1 MPSFVNPI
9 HTNANA
15 LNSGTKNEV
24 KDTKNAP
31 KSASKDFNKILNQKI
46 SKDKTAPKE
55 NPNAL
60 KATPKDAKEDA
71 KELEK
76 TPTPHHQHAQNLAKD
91 QQAPTLKDLLNHKKT
106 TASHEAQH
114 ETHEPT
120 LKDLLNHK
128 KTTASHEAQHETHE
142 MHETNPKTPNETLNK
157 NEKKPNGVASNAHQA
172 NLTNKNPL
180 TPTNHANNAIKNPT
194 APTHNAKEP
203 KTLKDIHA
211 LSQKHDLN
219 ASNIQVG
226 TPLEKKETPL
236 NASDQLALKT
246 TQTSINHTLAKN
258 DSKNTAN
265 LSSVLQSLEKKESH
279 NKERTTPPSNEK
291 KTPPLREAL
300 QMNAIKRDKTLSKK
314 KPEKTPTKTQTT
326 AATPENAPKIPLKT
340 PPLMPL
346 IGANPPNDN
355 APTPLEK
362 EEKAKEVSEN
372 KEKTKESNNSAQSA
386 QNAQASDKT
395 SENKSAAPKETI
407 KHFTQQL
414 KQEIQEY
421 KPPMSRI
428 SMDLFPKE
436 LGKVEV
442 TIQKVGKN
450 LKVSVISHNNSLQ
463 TFLDNQ
469 QDLKNSLNALGFEGV
484 DLSFSQDSSKEQPKE
499 PLREPFKEQ
508 ESTPLKENALKSYQE
523 NTDNEN
529 KETSMQITLYA

>member
-1 MPSFVNPI
+1 MPSPINPI
-9 HTNANA
+9 HTSTNANA
-15 LNSGTKNEV
+15 SINSGAKNE
-24 KDTKNAP
+24 DTKNAS
-31 KSASKDFNKILNQKI
+31 KSASKDFSKILNQKI
-46 SKDKTAPKE
+46 SKDKTASKE

-60 KATPKDAKEDA
+60 KATPKDSKKDA
-71 KELEK
+71 KALEK
-76 TPTPHHQHAQNLAKD
+76 TPTLPHQHAQNPAKD
-91 QQAPTLKDLLNHKKT
+91 QQAPTLKDLLNHQKT

-114 ETHEPT
+114 
-120 LKDLLNHK
+120 KN
-128 KTTASHEAQHETHE
+128 
-142 MHETNPKTPNETLNK
+142 HETNPKTPNETLNK
-157 NEKKPNGVASNAHQA
+157 NEKKPNGVTSNAHQTS
-172 NLTNKNPL
+172 LTHKNPL

-194 APTHNAKEP
+194 APTHNAKDP
-203 KTLKDIHA
+203 KTLKDIQT

-219 ASNIQVG
+219 ASNIQATT
-226 TPLEKKETPL
+226 TPENKTPL

-258 DSKNTAN
+258 DAKNTAN

-279 NKERTTPPSNEK
+279 NKEHTTPPNNEK

-300 QMNAIKRDKTLSKK
+300 PMNAIKRDKTLSKK
-314 KPEKTPTKTQTT
+314 KPEKTPTKAQTT
-326 AATPENAPKIPLKT
+326 APSIAPENAPKIPLKT

-355 APTPLEK
+355 APTLLEK
-362 EEKAKEVSEN
+362 EEKTKEASDN
-372 KEKTKESNNSAQSA
+372 KEKTKESTNSAQSA

-395 SENKSAAPKETI
+395 SENKSVTPKETI

-499 PLREPFKEQ
+499 PFKEPFKEQ
-508 ESTPLKENALKSYQE
+508 ELTPLKENALKSYQE

>member
-1 MPSFVNPI
+1 MPSPINPI

-15 LNSGTKNEV
+15 NTSALNSGAKNE
-24 KDTKNAP
+24 DTKNAP
-31 KSASKDFNKILNQKI
+31 KSASKDFSKILNQKI

-55 NPNAL
+55 NPSTL
-60 KATPKDAKEDA
+60 KATPKDA

-76 TPTPHHQHAQNLAKD
+76 TPTPHPQHAQNLAKD
-91 QQAPTLKDLLNHKKT
+91 QQTPTLKDLLNHKKT

-114 ETHEPT
+114 EI
-120 LKDLLNHK
+120 HK
-128 KTTASHEAQHETHE
+128 
-142 MHETNPKTPNETLNK
+142 MHETNPKTPNETLSK
-157 NEKKPNGVASNAHQA
+157 NEKKPNGIASNAHQE

-180 TPTNHANNAIKNPT
+180 TPTNHANNANKNPI
-194 APTHNAKEP
+194 APTHNTKEP
-203 KTLKDIHA
+203 KTLKDIQS

-219 ASNIQVG
+219 ASNIQATT
-226 TPLEKKETPL
+226 TPENKTPL

-246 TQTSINHTLAKN
+246 TQTPINHTLAKN
-258 DSKNTAN
+258 GTKNTAN

-279 NKERTTPPSNEK
+279 NKEHATPPSNEK

-300 QMNAIKRDKTLSKK
+300 PMNAIKRDKTLSKK
-314 KPEKTPTKTQTT
+314 KPEKTPIHAKTQTT
-326 AATPENAPKIPLKT
+326 VQAATPENAPKIPLKT

-362 EEKAKEVSEN
+362 EEKAKEASDN
-372 KEKTKESNNSAQSA
+372 KEKTKESTNSAQSA
-386 QNAQASDKT
+386 QNAQASDKA

-499 PLREPFKEQ
+499 SLREPFKEQ

>member
-1 MPSFVNPI
+1 MPSPVNPI

-15 LNSGTKNEV
+15 LNSGAKNEV
-24 KDTKNAP
+24 KDAKNAP
-31 KSASKDFNKILNQKI
+31 KSASKDFSKILNQKI

-55 NPNAL
+55 SPNPNAS
-60 KATPKDAKEDA
+60 KVTPKDAKEDA
-71 KELEK
+71 KVLEK
-76 TPTPHHQHAQNLAKD
+76 TPTPTHQHAQNPAKN
-91 QQAPTLKDLLNHKKT
+91 QQAPTLKDWLNHQKT
-106 TASHEAQH
+106 TASHAQH
-114 ETHEPT
+114 ETHE
-120 LKDLLNHK
+120 
-128 KTTASHEAQHETHE
+128 
-142 MHETNPKTPNETLNK
+142 HETNPKTPNETLNK
-157 NEKKPNGVASNAHQA
+157 NEKKPNEALSNAHQT
-172 NLTNKNPL
+172 NLASKNPI
-180 TPTNHANNAIKNPT
+180 TPNHANNAIKNPT
-194 APTHNAKEP
+194 TPTHNAKEP
-203 KTLKDIHA
+203 KTLKDIQT

-219 ASNIQVG
+219 ASNIQAAT
-226 TPLEKKETPL
+226 TPENKTPL

-246 TQTSINHTLAKN
+246 TQTPTNHTLAKN
-258 DSKNTAN
+258 DAKNTAN
-265 LSSVLQSLEKKESH
+265 LSSVLQSLEKKESQ
-279 NKERTTPPSNEK
+279 NKEHTTPQNNEK
-291 KTPPLREAL
+291 KTPPLKEAL

-326 AATPENAPKIPLKT
+326 APSAMPENAPKIPLKT

-355 APTPLEK
+355 IPTLLEK
-362 EEKAKEVSEN
+362 EETTKEASDN
-372 KEKTKESNNSAQSA
+372 KEKTKETNNSTQNA
-386 QNAQASDKT
+386 QNTQASDKT
-395 SENKSAAPKETI
+395 SENKSVTPKETI

-442 TIQKVGKN
+442 IIQKVGKN

-499 PLREPFKEQ
+499 PFKEPFKEQ
-508 ESTPLKENALKSYQE
+508 ELTPLKENALKSYQE

>member
-1 MPSFVNPI
+1 MPSPVNPI

-15 LNSGTKNEV
+15 LNSGAKNEV

-31 KSASKDFNKILNQKI
+31 KSASKDFSKILNQKI

-55 NPNAL
+55 DPNAS
-60 KATPKDAKEDA
+60 KVTPKDAKT
-71 KELEK
+71 LEK
-76 TPTPHHQHAQNLAKD
+76 TPTLPHQHAQNLAKD
-91 QQAPTLKDLLNHKKT
+91 QQAPTLKDWLNRPKT
-106 TASHEAQH
+106 HPTAPHETQH
-114 ETHEPT
+114 ETHEA
-120 LKDLLNHK
+120 N
-128 KTTASHEAQHETHE
+128 
-142 MHETNPKTPNETLNK
+142 ETNPKTPNETLNK
-157 NEKKPNGVASNAHQA
+157 NEKKPNEVTSNAHQT
-172 NLTNKNPL
+172 NLPNKNPL

-194 APTHNAKEP
+194 TPTHNAKDP
-203 KTLKDIHA
+203 KTLKDIQT

-219 ASNIQVG
+219 ASNIQAAT
-226 TPLEKKETPL
+226 TPENKTPL
-236 NASDQLALKT
+236 NASDHLALKT
-246 TQTSINHTLAKN
+246 TQTPTNHTLAKN
-258 DSKNTAN
+258 DAKNTAN

-279 NKERTTPPSNEK
+279 NKEHANPSHNEK
-291 KTPPLREAL
+291 KTPPLKEAL

-314 KPEKTPTKTQTT
+314 KSEKTPTKAQIT
-326 AATPENAPKIPLKT
+326 APSIAPENAPKIPLKT

-355 APTPLEK
+355 IPTPLEK
-362 EEKAKEVSEN
+362 EETTKEASDN
-372 KEKTKESNNSAQSA
+372 KEKTKESNNSAQNA

-395 SENKSAAPKETI
+395 SENKSIAPKETI

-442 TIQKVGKN
+442 IIQKVGKN

-499 PLREPFKEQ
+499 QLRELFKEQ
-508 ESTPLKENALKSYQE
+508 ESSPLKENALKSYQE
-523 NTDNEN
+523 NTDHEN
-529 KETSMQITLYA
+529 QETSMQITLYA

>member
-1 MPSFVNPI
+1 MPFPVNPI

-15 LNSGTKNEV
+15 LNGGAKNE
-24 KDTKNAP
+24 DTKNAP
-31 KSASKDFNKILNQKI
+31 KSASKDFSKILNQKI

-55 NPNAL
+55 SPNPNAS
-60 KATPKDAKEDA
+60 KVTPKDAKA
-71 KELEK
+71 LEK
-76 TPTPHHQHAQNLAKD
+76 TPTLPHQHAQNPAKN
-91 QQAPTLKDLLNHKKT
+91 QQAPTLKDWLNHKKT

-114 ETHEPT
+114 ETHE
-120 LKDLLNHK
+120 
-128 KTTASHEAQHETHE
+128 
-142 MHETNPKTPNETLNK
+142 HETNPKTPNKTLNK
-157 NEKKPNGVASNAHQA
+157 NEKKPNEALSNAHQT
-172 NLTNKNPL
+172 NLPNKNPI
-180 TPTNHANNAIKNPT
+180 TPTNRANNAIKNPT
-194 APTHNAKEP
+194 TPTYNAKES
-203 KTLKDIHA
+203 KTLKDIQT

-219 ASNIQVG
+219 ASNIQATT
-226 TPLEKKETPL
+226 TPENKTPL

-246 TQTSINHTLAKN
+246 TQTPTNHTLAKN
-258 DSKNTAN
+258 DAKNTAN
-265 LSSVLQSLEKKESH
+265 LSSVLQSLEKKESQ
-279 NKERTTPPSNEK
+279 NKEHANPQNNEK
-291 KTPPLREAL
+291 KTPPLKEAL
-300 QMNAIKRDKTLSKK
+300 QVNAIKRDKTLSKK
-314 KPEKTPTKTQTT
+314 KSEKTPTKAQTT
-326 AATPENAPKIPLKT
+326 APSIVPENAPKIPLKT

-346 IGANPPNDN
+346 IGANPPPNDN

-362 EEKAKEVSEN
+362 EETTKEASDN
-372 KEKTKESNNSAQSA
+372 KEKTKEASNSA
-386 QNAQASDKT
+386 QNAQNAQANDKT
-395 SENKSAAPKETI
+395 NENKSIAPKETI

-442 TIQKVGKN
+442 VIQKVGKN

-508 ESTPLKENALKSYQE
+508 ESSPLKENALKSYQE
-523 NTDNEN
+523 NTDNEH

>member
-1 MPSFVNPI
+1 MPSPVNPI
-9 HTNANA
+9 HTNASANANA
-15 LNSGTKNEV
+15 LNSGAKNEG
-24 KDTKNAP
+24 TKNAP
-31 KSASKDFNKILNQKI
+31 KSASKDFSKILNQKI
-46 SKDKTAPKE
+46 SKDKTASKE
-55 NPNAL
+55 SPNPNAL

-71 KELEK
+71 KTLK
-76 TPTPHHQHAQNLAKD
+76 TPTLPHQHAQNPAKD
-91 QQAPTLKDLLNHKKT
+91 QQAPTLKDWLNHKKT
-106 TASHEAQH
+106 TAPHEAQH
-114 ETHEPT
+114 ETHEA
-120 LKDLLNHK
+120 N
-128 KTTASHEAQHETHE
+128 
-142 MHETNPKTPNETLNK
+142 ETNPKTPNETLNK
-157 NEKKPNGVASNAHQA
+157 NEKKPNGVTSNAHQT
-172 NLTNKNPL
+172 NLPNKNPL
-180 TPTNHANNAIKNPT
+180 TPTNRTNNAIKNPT

-219 ASNIQVG
+219 ASNIQAT

-246 TQTSINHTLAKN
+246 TQAPINNTLAKN
-258 DSKNTAN
+258 DAKNTAN
-265 LSSVLQSLEKKESH
+265 LSSVLQSLEKKEPH
-279 NKERTTPPSNEK
+279 NKEHANPQNNEK
-291 KTPPLREAL
+291 KTPPLKEAL

-314 KPEKTPTKTQTT
+314 KSEKTQTKAQTT
-326 AATPENAPKIPLKT
+326 APSITPENAPKIPLKT

-355 APTPLEK
+355 IPTPLEK
-362 EEKAKEVSEN
+362 EEKTQEISEN
-372 KEKTKESNNSAQSA
+372 KEKTKESSNSAQNA

-407 KHFTQQL
+407 RHFTQQL

-442 TIQKVGKN
+442 IIQKVGKN

-499 PLREPFKEQ
+499 QLRELFKEQ

-523 NTDNEN
+523 NTDHEN

>member
-1 MPSFVNPI
+1 MPSPVNPI

-15 LNSGTKNEV
+15 NASTLINSGAKNE
-24 KDTKNAP
+24 DTKNAP
-31 KSASKDFNKILNQKI
+31 KSASKDFSKILNQKI

-55 NPNAL
+55 SHNAL
-60 KATPKDAKEDA
+60 KAAPKDAKKDA
-71 KELEK
+71 KALEK
-76 TPTPHHQHAQNLAKD
+76 TPTLPHQHAQNPAKD
-91 QQAPTLKDLLNHKKT
+91 QQAPTLKDLLNHQKT

-114 ETHEPT
+114 
-120 LKDLLNHK
+120 KN
-128 KTTASHEAQHETHE
+128 
-142 MHETNPKTPNETLNK
+142 HETNPKTPNETLNK
-157 NEKKPNGVASNAHQA
+157 NEKKPDGVTSNAHQE
-172 NLTNKNPL
+172 NSTHKNPL
-180 TPTNHANNAIKNPT
+180 TPTNNANNAIKNPT
-194 APTHNAKEP
+194 TPTHNAKEP
-203 KTLKDIHA
+203 KTLKDIQT

-219 ASNIQVG
+219 ASNIQAT

-236 NASDQLALKT
+236 NAGDQLALKT
-246 TQTSINHTLAKN
+246 AQTSINHTLAKN
-258 DSKNTAN
+258 DAKNTAN

-279 NKERTTPPSNEK
+279 NKERATPPSNEK
-291 KTPPLREAL
+291 KTPPLKEAL
-300 QMNAIKRDKTLSKK
+300 PMNAIKRDKTLSKK

-326 AATPENAPKIPLKT
+326 AQATTPENAPKIPLKT

-355 APTPLEK
+355 ALTPLEK
-362 EEKAKEVSEN
+362 EETTKEISDN
-372 KEKTKESNNSAQSA
+372 KEKTKESSNSAQSA
-386 QNAQASDKT
+386 QNAQANDKT

-407 KHFTQQL
+407 RHFTQQL

-499 PLREPFKEQ
+499 PFREPFKEQ
-508 ESTPLKENALKSYQE
+508 ELTPLKENALKSYQE
-523 NTDNEN
+523 NTDNES

>member
-1 MPSFVNPI
+1 MPSPINPI
-9 HTNANA
+9 HTNASANANA
-15 LNSGTKNEV
+15 LNSGAKNE
-24 KDTKNAP
+24 DTKNAP
-31 KSASKDFNKILNQKI
+31 KSASKDFSKILNQKI

-71 KELEK
+71 KALEK
-76 TPTPHHQHAQNLAKD
+76 TPTLQPPHAKDFAKD
-91 QQAPTLKDLLNHKKT
+91 QQAPTLKDLLNHQKT

-114 ETHEPT
+114 ETHE
-120 LKDLLNHK
+120 
-128 KTTASHEAQHETHE
+128 
-142 MHETNPKTPNETLNK
+142 HETNPKTPNETLNK
-157 NEKKPNGVASNAHQA
+157 NEKKPNEVTSNAHQT
-172 NLTNKNPL
+172 NLLSKNPI
-180 TPTNHANNAIKNPT
+180 TPNHANNAIKNPT
-194 APTHNAKEP
+194 APTDTKKEP
-203 KTLKDIHA
+203 KTLKDIQT

-219 ASNIQVG
+219 ASNIQAAT
-226 TPLEKKETPL
+226 TPENKTPL
-236 NASDQLALKT
+236 NASDHLALKT
-246 TQTSINHTLAKN
+246 TQTPTNHTLAKN
-258 DSKNTAN
+258 DAKNTAN
-265 LSSVLQSLEKKESH
+265 LSSVLQSLEKKEAQ
-279 NKERTTPPSNEK
+279 NKEHTNPQNNEK
-291 KTPPLREAL
+291 KTPPLKEAL
-300 QMNAIKRDKTLSKK
+300 EMNAIKRDKTLSKK
-314 KPEKTPTKTQTT
+314 KPEKTPTKAQTT
-326 AATPENAPKIPLKT
+326 TPSIAPENAPKIPLKT

-355 APTPLEK
+355 PPTPLEK
-362 EEKAKEVSEN
+362 EETTKEASDN
-372 KEKTKESNNSAQSA
+372 KEKTKETNNSAQNA

-395 SENKSAAPKETI
+395 SENKIVTPKETI

-442 TIQKVGKN
+442 VIQKVGKN
-450 LKVSVISHNNSLQ
+450 LKVSVISHHNSLQ

-499 PLREPFKEQ
+499 PFKEPFKEQ
-508 ESTPLKENALKSYQE
+508 ESSPLKENALKSYQE
-523 NTDNEN
+523 NTDHEN

>member
-1 MPSFVNPI
+1 MPSPINPI
-9 HTNANA
+9 HTNASANA
-15 LNSGTKNEV
+15 NTLNSGAKNE
-24 KDTKNAP
+24 DTKNAP
-31 KSASKDFNKILNQKI
+31 KSASKDFSKILNQKI

-60 KATPKDAKEDA
+60 KATQKDAKEDA

-76 TPTPHHQHAQNLAKD
+76 TPTLPHQHAQNPAKD
-91 QQAPTLKDLLNHKKT
+91 QQAPTLKDWLNHKKT
-106 TASHEAQH
+106 TAPHETQH
-114 ETHEPT
+114 ETHEI
-120 LKDLLNHK
+120 
-128 KTTASHEAQHETHE
+128 
-142 MHETNPKTPNETLNK
+142 HETNPKTPNETLNK
-157 NEKKPNGVASNAHQA
+157 NEKKPNGVTSNAHQE
-172 NLTNKNPL
+172 NSTHKNPL

-194 APTHNAKEP
+194 APTHNAKDP
-203 KTLKDIHA
+203 KTLKDIQT

-219 ASNIQVG
+219 ASNIQVIA
-226 TPLEKKETPL
+226 PLEKKETPL

-258 DSKNTAN
+258 DAKNTAN
-265 LSSVLQSLEKKESH
+265 LSSVLQSLEKKDPHNH
-279 NKERTTPPSNEK
+279 NKEHANPPHNEK

-300 QMNAIKRDKTLSKK
+300 PMNAIKRDKTLSKK

-326 AATPENAPKIPLKT
+326 AQAVTPENAPKIPLKT

-362 EEKAKEVSEN
+362 EETTKEISDN
-372 KEKTKESNNSAQSA
+372 KEKTKESSNSAQSA

-395 SENKSAAPKETI
+395 SENKSVTPKETI

-421 KPPMSRI
+421 KPPMSKI

-442 TIQKVGKN
+442 IIQKVGKN

-499 PLREPFKEQ
+499 PFKEPFKEQ
-508 ESTPLKENALKSYQE
+508 ELTPLKENALKSYQE
-523 NTDNEN
+523 NTDNES

>member
-1 MPSFVNPI
+1 MPSPINPI

-15 LNSGTKNEV
+15 LNSGAKNEV

-31 KSASKDFNKILNQKI
+31 KNASKDFSKILNQKI

-60 KATPKDAKEDA
+60 KATPKNSKEGAKENA

-114 ETHEPT
+114 EI
-120 LKDLLNHK
+120 HK
-128 KTTASHEAQHETHE
+128 N
-142 MHETNPKTPNETLNK
+142 HETNPKTPNETLNK
-157 NEKKPNGVASNAHQA
+157 NEKKPNGVASSAHQA

-180 TPTNHANNAIKNPT
+180 TSTNHANNAIKNPA
-194 APTHNAKEP
+194 APTDTKKEP
-203 KTLKDIHA
+203 KTLKDIQT

-258 DSKNTAN
+258 DTKNTAN
-265 LSSVLQSLEKKESH
+265 LSSVLQSLEKKESQ
-279 NKERTTPPSNEK
+279 NKEHATPPSNEK

-326 AATPENAPKIPLKT
+326 AQVATPENAPKIPLKT

-362 EEKAKEVSEN
+362 EEKTKEASDN
-372 KEKTKESNNSAQSA
+372 KEKTKESTNSAQSA

-395 SENKSAAPKETI
+395 SENKNAAPKETI

-499 PLREPFKEQ
+499 QLRESFKEQ

>member
-1 MPSFVNPI
+1 MPSPINPI

-15 LNSGTKNEV
+15 SALNSGAKNEV

-31 KSASKDFNKILNQKI
+31 KSASKDFSKILNQKI
-46 SKDKTAPKE
+46 SKNKTAPKE
-55 NPNAL
+55 NPSAL
-60 KATPKDAKEDA
+60 KATPKDAKENA

-106 TASHEAQH
+106 TVSHEAQ
-114 ETHEPT
+114 
-120 LKDLLNHK
+120 N
-128 KTTASHEAQHETHE
+128 ETHE

-157 NEKKPNGVASNAHQA
+157 NEKKPNGVISSAHQSS
-172 NLTNKNPL
+172 LTNKNPL
-180 TPTNHANNAIKNPT
+180 TPTNNANKNPT
-194 APTHNAKEP
+194 APTHNAKES
-203 KTLKDIHA
+203 KTLKDIQT

-246 TQTSINHTLAKN
+246 TQTSINHTLTKN
-258 DSKNTAN
+258 DAKNTAN
-265 LSSVLQSLEKKESH
+265 LSSVLQSLEKKESQD
-279 NKERTTPPSNEK
+279 KERTTPLSNEK

-326 AATPENAPKIPLKT
+326 ALSTTPENAPKIPLKT

-372 KEKTKESNNSAQSA
+372 KEKTKESTNSAQSA
-386 QNAQASDKT
+386 QNAQTSDKA
-395 SENKSAAPKETI
+395 SENKSTAPKETI

-499 PLREPFKEQ
+499 PLREPFKDQ

>member
-1 MPSFVNPI
+1 MPSPVNPI
-9 HTNANA
+9 HTNASANA
-15 LNSGTKNEV
+15 STLINSGAKNE
-24 KDTKNAP
+24 DTKNAP
-31 KSASKDFNKILNQKI
+31 KSASKDFSKILNQKI

-60 KATPKDAKEDA
+60 KATPKNSKEGNKEDA
-71 KELEK
+71 KEFEK

-91 QQAPTLKDLLNHKKT
+91 QQAPTLKDLLNHQKT

-114 ETHEPT
+114 ENHE
-120 LKDLLNHK
+120 
-128 KTTASHEAQHETHE
+128 S
-142 MHETNPKTPNETLNK
+142 NPKTPNETLNK
-157 NEKKPNGVASNAHQA
+157 NEKKPNGVTSNAHQE

-203 KTLKDIHA
+203 KTLKDIQT

-219 ASNIQVG
+219 ASNIQVVA
-226 TPLEKKETPL
+226 PLEKKETPL

-246 TQTSINHTLAKN
+246 TQAPINHTLAKN
-258 DSKNTAN
+258 GTKNTAN
-265 LSSVLQSLEKKESH
+265 LSSVLQSLEKKESQ
-279 NKERTTPPSNEK
+279 NKERTTPPNNEK

-326 AATPENAPKIPLKT
+326 AQATTPENAPKISLKT

-346 IGANPPNDN
+346 IGANPPNNN

-362 EEKAKEVSEN
+362 EEKTKEVSDN
-372 KEKTKESNNSAQSA
+372 KEKTKESTNSTQNT

-395 SENKSAAPKETI
+395 SENKSVTPKETI

-484 DLSFSQDSSKEQPKE
+484 DLSFSQDSSKEQEK
-499 PLREPFKEQ
+499 EPFKEQ
-508 ESTPLKENALKSYQE
+508 ELTPLKENALKSYQE

>member
-1 MPSFVNPI
+1 MPSPVNPL

-15 LNSGTKNEV
+15 LNSGAKNEV
-24 KDTKNAP
+24 KDAKNAP
-31 KSASKDFNKILNQKI
+31 KSASKDFSKILNQKI

-71 KELEK
+71 KTLEK
-76 TPTPHHQHAQNLAKD
+76 TLPHQHSQNLAKD
-91 QQAPTLKDLLNHKKT
+91 QQAPTLKDWLNHKKT
-106 TASHEAQH
+106 TAPHEAQH
-114 ETHEPT
+114 E
-120 LKDLLNHK
+120 N
-128 KTTASHEAQHETHE
+128 
-142 MHETNPKTPNETLNK
+142 HETNPKTPNETLNK

-180 TPTNHANNAIKNPT
+180 TPTNHANNAIKTPT
-194 APTHNAKEP
+194 TPTHNAKES
-203 KTLKDIHA
+203 KTLKDIQV

-219 ASNIQVG
+219 ASNIQAAT
-226 TPLEKKETPL
+226 TPENKTPL

-246 TQTSINHTLAKN
+246 TPKNPTTNPTTIKN
-258 DSKNTAN
+258 DAKNTAN
-265 LSSVLQSLEKKESH
+265 LSSVLQSLEKKDPH
-279 NKERTTPPSNEK
+279 NKEHATPPNNEK
-291 KTPPLREAL
+291 KTPPLKEAL

-326 AATPENAPKIPLKT
+326 APTPENAPKIPLKT

-346 IGANPPNDN
+346 IGANPPPNDN
-355 APTPLEK
+355 IPTPLEK
-362 EEKAKEVSEN
+362 EEKTQEISEN
-372 KEKTKESNNSAQSA
+372 KEKTKETSNSAQSA

-395 SENKSAAPKETI
+395 SENKSITPKETI

-421 KPPMSRI
+421 KPPMSKI

-442 TIQKVGKN
+442 IIQKVGKN

-499 PLREPFKEQ
+499 QLRELFKEQ
-508 ESTPLKENALKSYQE
+508 ELTPLKENALKSYQE
-523 NTDNEN
+523 NTDHEN

>member
-1 MPSFVNPI
+1 MPSPINPI
-9 HTNANA
+9 HTNASANANA
-15 LNSGTKNEV
+15 LNSGAKN

-31 KSASKDFNKILNQKI
+31 KSTSKDFSKILNQKI
-46 SKDKTAPKE
+46 SKDKTAPKNS
-55 NPNAL
+55 NPSALKDTPQNAL
-60 KATPKDAKEDA
+60 KDK
-71 KELEK
+71 LEK
-76 TPTPHHQHAQNLAKD
+76 TPTPQPQHAQNLAKD
-91 QQAPTLKDLLNHKKT
+91 QQAPTLKDLLNHPKT

-114 ETHEPT
+114 E
-120 LKDLLNHK
+120 N
-128 KTTASHEAQHETHE
+128 
-142 MHETNPKTPNETLNK
+142 HETNPKTPNEINK
-157 NEKKPNGVASNAHQA
+157 NEKKPNGVTSNTHQA
-172 NLTNKNPL
+172 NLTHKNPL
-180 TPTNHANNAIKNPT
+180 TPTNHANHANKNPT

-203 KTLKDIHA
+203 KTLKDIQT

-219 ASNIQVG
+219 ANNIQA
-226 TPLEKKETPL
+226 TAPLEKKETPL
-236 NASDQLALKT
+236 NASDHLALKT
-246 TQTSINHTLAKN
+246 TQAPINNTLAKN
-258 DSKNTAN
+258 DAKNTAN

-279 NKERTTPPSNEK
+279 NKEHANPLNNEK
-291 KTPPLREAL
+291 KTPPLKEAL

-314 KPEKTPTKTQTT
+314 KSEKTPTKAQTT
-326 AATPENAPKIPLKT
+326 APSIVPENAPKIPLKT

-346 IGANPPNDN
+346 IGANPHNND

-362 EEKAKEVSEN
+362 EETTKEISDN
-372 KEKTKESNNSAQSA
+372 KEKTKETNNSAQST

-395 SENKSAAPKETI
+395 SENKSTAPKETI

-442 TIQKVGKN
+442 IIQKVGKN

-484 DLSFSQDSSKEQPKE
+484 DLSFSQDSSKEQEK
-499 PLREPFKEQ
+499 EPFKESFKEQ
-508 ESTPLKENALKSYQE
+508 ELTPLKENALKSYQE
-523 NTDNEN
+523 NTDHEN
-529 KETSMQITLYA
+529 QETSMQITLYA

>member
-1 MPSFVNPI
+1 MPSPVNPI
-9 HTNANA
+9 HTNASA
-15 LNSGTKNEV
+15 LNGGAKNEV

-31 KSASKDFNKILNQKI
+31 KSASKDFSKILNQKI

-55 NPNAL
+55 SPNPNAL
-60 KATPKDAKEDA
+60 KATPQNALKDK
-71 KELEK
+71 LEK
-76 TPTPHHQHAQNLAKD
+76 TPTLPYQHAQNSAKN
-91 QQAPTLKDLLNHKKT
+91 QQAPTLKDWLNHKKT

-114 ETHEPT
+114 ETHEVF
-120 LKDLLNHK
+120 
-128 KTTASHEAQHETHE
+128 
-142 MHETNPKTPNETLNK
+142 ETNPKTPNETLNK
-157 NEKKPNGVASNAHQA
+157 NEKKPNEVTSNAHQT
-172 NLTNKNPL
+172 NLPNKNPI

-194 APTHNAKEP
+194 TPTHNAKDP
-203 KTLKDIHA
+203 KTLKDIQT

-219 ASNIQVG
+219 ASNIQAAM
-226 TPLEKKETPL
+226 TPENKTPL
-236 NASDQLALKT
+236 NASDHLALKT
-246 TQTSINHTLAKN
+246 TQTPTNHTLAKN
-258 DSKNTAN
+258 DAKNTAN
-265 LSSVLQSLEKKESH
+265 LSSVLQSLEKKEPH
-279 NKERTTPPSNEK
+279 NKEHANPPNNEK
-291 KTPPLREAL
+291 KTPPLKEAL

-314 KPEKTPTKTQTT
+314 KSEKTPIHAKTQTT
-326 AATPENAPKIPLKT
+326 APSATPENALKIPLKT

-355 APTPLEK
+355 IPTPPEK
-362 EEKAKEVSEN
+362 EETTKEASDN
-372 KEKTKESNNSAQSA
+372 KEKTKESSNSA
-386 QNAQASDKT
+386 QNAQNTQASDKT
-395 SENKSAAPKETI
+395 SENKSVTHKETI

-442 TIQKVGKN
+442 TIQKMGKN

-499 PLREPFKEQ
+499 QLRELFKEQ
-508 ESTPLKENALKSYQE
+508 ESSPLKENALKSYQE
-523 NTDNEN
+523 NTDHEN
-529 KETSMQITLYA
+529 QETSMQITLYA

>member
-1 MPSFVNPI
+1 MPSPVNPI

-15 LNSGTKNEV
+15 LNSGAKNEV

-31 KSASKDFNKILNQKI
+31 KSTSKDFSKILNQKI
-46 SKDKTAPKE
+46 SKDKTTPKE
-55 NPNAL
+55 SPNPNAL

-71 KELEK
+71 KALEK
-76 TPTPHHQHAQNLAKD
+76 TPTLPHQHAQNPAKD
-91 QQAPTLKDLLNHKKT
+91 QQAPTLKDWLNHKKT

-114 ETHEPT
+114 ETHE
-120 LKDLLNHK
+120 
-128 KTTASHEAQHETHE
+128 
-142 MHETNPKTPNETLNK
+142 HETNPKTPNETLNK
-157 NEKKPNGVASNAHQA
+157 NEKKPNEVTSNAHQT
-172 NLTNKNPL
+172 NLPNKNPII
-180 TPTNHANNAIKNPT
+180 PTNRANNAIKNPT
-194 APTHNAKEP
+194 ASTDTKKEP
-203 KTLKDIHA
+203 KTLKDIQT

-219 ASNIQVG
+219 ASNIQAAT
-226 TPLEKKETPL
+226 TPENKTPL
-236 NASDQLALKT
+236 NASDHLALKT
-246 TQTSINHTLAKN
+246 TQTPTNHTLAKN
-258 DSKNTAN
+258 DAKNTAN

-279 NKERTTPPSNEK
+279 NKEHANPQNNEK
-291 KTPPLREAL
+291 KTPPLKEAL

-314 KPEKTPTKTQTT
+314 KSEKTPTKAQTT
-326 AATPENAPKIPLKT
+326 APSIAPENAPKIPLKT

-346 IGANPPNDN
+346 IGANSPPNNN

-362 EEKAKEVSEN
+362 EETTKEASDN
-372 KEKTKESNNSAQSA
+372 KEKTKETNNSAQSV

-395 SENKSAAPKETI
+395 SENKSVTPKETI

-421 KPPMSRI
+421 KPPMSKI

-442 TIQKVGKN
+442 IIQKVGKN

-499 PLREPFKEQ
+499 QLRELFKEQ
-508 ESTPLKENALKSYQE
+508 ESSPLKENALKSYQE
-523 NTDNEN
+523 NTDHEN
-529 KETSMQITLYA
+529 QETSMQITLYA

>member
-1 MPSFVNPI
+1 MPSPINPI
-9 HTNANA
+9 HTNASANANA
-15 LNSGTKNEV
+15 LNSGAKNE
-24 KDTKNAP
+24 DTKNAP
-31 KSASKDFNKILNQKI
+31 KSASKDFSKILNQKI

-55 NPNAL
+55 NPSAL
-60 KATPKDAKEDA
+60 KATPKNAKEDA

-106 TASHEAQH
+106 AVSHEAQH
-114 ETHEPT
+114 ETH
-120 LKDLLNHK
+120 K
-128 KTTASHEAQHETHE
+128 
-142 MHETNPKTPNETLNK
+142 MHETNPKTPNETSNK
-157 NEKKPNGVASNAHQA
+157 NEKKPNGVASSAHQA

-180 TPTNHANNAIKNPT
+180 TPTNHANKNPI

-203 KTLKDIHA
+203 KTLKDIQT

-226 TPLEKKETPL
+226 TPLEKKETSL

-258 DSKNTAN
+258 DAKNTAN

-279 NKERTTPPSNEK
+279 NKEHATPPSNEK

-300 QMNAIKRDKTLSKK
+300 PMNAIKRDKTLSKK

-326 AATPENAPKIPLKT
+326 AQAVTPENAPKIPLKT

-372 KEKTKESNNSAQSA
+372 KEKTKESTNSTQNA
-386 QNAQASDKT
+386 QNTQASDKA

-499 PLREPFKEQ
+499 SLREPFKEQ

>member
-1 MPSFVNPI
+1 MPSPVNPI

-15 LNSGTKNEV
+15 LNSGAKNEV
-24 KDTKNAP
+24 KDAKNAP
-31 KSASKDFNKILNQKI
+31 KSASKDFSKILNQKI
-46 SKDKTAPKE
+46 SKDKTASKE

-71 KELEK
+71 KTLK
-76 TPTPHHQHAQNLAKD
+76 TPTPHHQHAQNPAKD
-91 QQAPTLKDLLNHKKT
+91 QQAPTLKDWLNHQKT
-106 TASHEAQH
+106 TAPHEAQH
-114 ETHEPT
+114 E
-120 LKDLLNHK
+120 N
-128 KTTASHEAQHETHE
+128 
-142 MHETNPKTPNETLNK
+142 HETNPKTPNEINK
-157 NEKKPNGVASNAHQA
+157 NEKKPNEVTSNAHQI
-172 NLTNKNPL
+172 NLPSKNPI
-180 TPTNHANNAIKNPT
+180 TPTNRANNAIKNPT
-194 APTHNAKEP
+194 TPTHNAKES
-203 KTLKDIHA
+203 KTLKDIQT

-219 ASNIQVG
+219 ASNIQAAM
-226 TPLEKKETPL
+226 TPENKTPL

-246 TQTSINHTLAKN
+246 TQTPTNHTLAKN
-258 DSKNTAN
+258 DAKNTAN

-279 NKERTTPPSNEK
+279 NKEHANLQNNEK
-291 KTPPLREAL
+291 KTPPLKEAL
-300 QMNAIKRDKTLSKK
+300 EMNAIKRDKTLSKK
-314 KPEKTPTKTQTT
+314 KSEKTQTKTQTT
-326 AATPENAPKIPLKT
+326 APSIAPENAPKIPLKT

-355 APTPLEK
+355 IPTPLEK
-362 EEKAKEVSEN
+362 EETTKEASDN
-372 KEKTKESNNSAQSA
+372 KEKTKESNNSTQSA

-395 SENKSAAPKETI
+395 NENKSIAPKETI

-442 TIQKVGKN
+442 IIQKVGKN

-499 PLREPFKEQ
+499 QLRELFKEQ

-523 NTDNEN
+523 NTDHEN
-529 KETSMQITLYA
+529 QETSMQITLYA

>member
-1 MPSFVNPI
+1 MPSPINPI
-9 HTNANA
+9 HTSASANANA
-15 LNSGTKNEV
+15 LNSGAKNEV
-24 KDTKNAP
+24 KDTKNTP
-31 KSASKDFNKILNQKI
+31 KSASKDFSKILNQKI

-55 NPNAL
+55 NPSAL
-60 KATPKDAKEDA
+60 KATPKDA

-76 TPTPHHQHAQNLAKD
+76 TPTPHHQHAQDLTKD

-114 ETHEPT
+114 EI
-120 LKDLLNHK
+120 HK
-128 KTTASHEAQHETHE
+128 N
-142 MHETNPKTPNETLNK
+142 HETNPKTPNETLNK
-157 NEKKPNGVASNAHQA
+157 NEKKPNGVISNAHQA

-203 KTLKDIHA
+203 KTLKDIQT

-258 DSKNTAN
+258 GAKNAAN

-300 QMNAIKRDKTLSKK
+300 PMNAIKRDKTLSKK
-314 KPEKTPTKTQTT
+314 KPENTPTKTQTT
-326 AATPENAPKIPLKT
+326 APSIAPENPPKIPLKT

-346 IGANPPNDN
+346 IGANPPPNDN
-355 APTPLEK
+355 APTLLEK
-362 EEKAKEVSEN
+362 EEKTKEVSDN
-372 KEKTKESNNSAQSA
+372 KEKTKETSNSA
-386 QNAQASDKT
+386 QNAQSTQSSDKT
-395 SENKSAAPKETI
+395 SENKSTAPKETI

-499 PLREPFKEQ
+499 QLREQ
-508 ESTPLKENALKSYQE
+508 ELTPLKENALKSYQE
-523 NTDNEN
+523 NTDHEN

>member
-1 MPSFVNPI
+1 MPSPVNPI

-15 LNSGTKNEV
+15 NASASIKNSGAKNE
-24 KDTKNAP
+24 DAKNAP
-31 KSASKDFNKILNQKI
+31 KSASKDFSKILNQKI

-60 KATPKDAKEDA
+60 KATPQDAKEDA
-71 KELEK
+71 KTLEK
-76 TPTPHHQHAQNLAKD
+76 TPTLPHQHAQNPAKD
-91 QQAPTLKDLLNHKKT
+91 QQAPTLKDWLNHKKT
-106 TASHEAQH
+106 TAPHEAQH
-114 ETHEPT
+114 E
-120 LKDLLNHK
+120 N
-128 KTTASHEAQHETHE
+128 
-142 MHETNPKTPNETLNK
+142 HETNPKTPNETLNK
-157 NEKKPNGVASNAHQA
+157 NEKKPNEALSNAHQT
-172 NLTNKNPL
+172 NLPNKNPI

-194 APTHNAKEP
+194 TPTHNAKEP
-203 KTLKDIHA
+203 KTLKDIQT

-219 ASNIQVG
+219 ASNIQAAT
-226 TPLEKKETPL
+226 TPENKTPL
-236 NASDQLALKT
+236 NASDHLALKT
-246 TQTSINHTLAKN
+246 TPKNPTTNPTTIKN
-258 DSKNTAN
+258 DAKNTAN
-265 LSSVLQSLEKKESH
+265 LSSVLQSLEKKDPH
-279 NKERTTPPSNEK
+279 NKEHATPPNNEK
-291 KTPPLREAL
+291 KTPPLKEAL

-314 KPEKTPTKTQTT
+314 KPEKTQTKAQTT
-326 AATPENAPKIPLKT
+326 APSIAPENAPKIPLKT

-346 IGANPPNDN
+346 TGANPPNDN
-355 APTPLEK
+355 IPTPLEK
-362 EEKAKEVSEN
+362 EEKTQEISDN
-372 KEKTKESNNSAQSA
+372 KEKTKESSNSAQNA

-395 SENKSAAPKETI
+395 NDNKSIAPKETI

-442 TIQKVGKN
+442 IIQKVGKN

-499 PLREPFKEQ
+499 QLRELFKEQ
-508 ESTPLKENALKSYQE
+508 ELTSLKENALKSYQE
-523 NTDNEN
+523 NTDHEN
-529 KETSMQITLYA
+529 QETSMQITLYA

>member
-1 MPSFVNPI
+1 MPSPINPI
-9 HTNANA
+9 HTNASANA
-15 LNSGTKNEV
+15 NANASTLINSGAKNEV
-24 KDTKNAP
+24 KDAKNAP
-31 KSASKDFNKILNQKI
+31 KSASKDFSKILNQKI
-46 SKDKTAPKE
+46 SKDKTALKE

-71 KELEK
+71 KAFEK
-76 TPTPHHQHAQNLAKD
+76 TPAPHHQHAQNLAKD

-106 TASHEAQH
+106 TASHETQH
-114 ETHEPT
+114 EI
-120 LKDLLNHK
+120 HK
-128 KTTASHEAQHETHE
+128 N
-142 MHETNPKTPNETLNK
+142 HETNPKTPNETLNK
-157 NEKKPNGVASNAHQA
+157 NEKKPNGVASNTHQT

-180 TPTNHANNAIKNPT
+180 TPTNHAIKNPT

-203 KTLKDIHA
+203 KTLKDIQT

-246 TQTSINHTLAKN
+246 TQTPINHTLAKN
-258 DSKNTAN
+258 DAKNTAN

-279 NKERTTPPSNEK
+279 NKERATPPSNEK

-300 QMNAIKRDKTLSKK
+300 QMNAIKRDKTLPKK

-326 AATPENAPKIPLKT
+326 AQAATPENAPKISLKT
-340 PPLMPL
+340 PSLMPL

-362 EEKAKEVSEN
+362 EEKTKEISEN
-372 KEKTKESNNSAQSA
+372 KEKTKESTNSAQSA
-386 QNAQASDKT
+386 QNAQASDKA
-395 SENKSAAPKETI
+395 SENKSTTPKETI

-499 PLREPFKEQ
+499 QLREPFKEQ

>member
-1 MPSFVNPI
+1 MPSPINPI

-15 LNSGTKNEV
+15 NALNSGAKNE
-24 KDTKNAP
+24 DTKNAP
-31 KSASKDFNKILNQKI
+31 KSASKDFSKILNQKI

-55 NPNAL
+55 NPSAL
-60 KATPKDAKEDA
+60 KATPKDAKEDS
-71 KELEK
+71 KEDSKALEK
-76 TPTPHHQHAQNLAKD
+76 TPTLQPQHAQNFAKD
-91 QQAPTLKDLLNHKKT
+91 QQAPTLKDLLNHQKT

-114 ETHEPT
+114 ETHE
-120 LKDLLNHK
+120 N
-128 KTTASHEAQHETHE
+128 
-142 MHETNPKTPNETLNK
+142 HETNPKTPNETLNK
-157 NEKKPNGVASNAHQA
+157 NEKKPNGVTSNAHQTS
-172 NLTNKNPL
+172 LTHKNPL

-194 APTHNAKEP
+194 APTHNAKDP
-203 KTLKDIHA
+203 KTLKDIQT

-219 ASNIQVG
+219 ANNIQAAT
-226 TPLEKKETPL
+226 TPENKNPL
-236 NASDQLALKT
+236 NASDHLALKT

-258 DSKNTAN
+258 GAKNTAN

-326 AATPENAPKIPLKT
+326 AQAATLENAPKIPLKT

-362 EEKAKEVSEN
+362 EEKAKEISEN
-372 KEKTKESNNSAQSA
+372 KEKTKESTNSAQNT
-386 QNAQASDKT
+386 QNTQASDKT

-499 PLREPFKEQ
+499 SLREPFKEQ

>member
-15 LNSGTKNEV
+15 NASTLINSGAKNEV

-31 KSASKDFNKILNQKI
+31 KNASKDFSKILNQKI
-46 SKDKTAPKE
+46 SKDKNAPKE
-55 NPNAL
+55 NPAL
-60 KATPKDAKEDA
+60 KATPKDAKA
-71 KELEK
+71 FEK
-76 TPTPHHQHAQNLAKD
+76 TPTPHHQHAQNPAKD

-114 ETHEPT
+114 E
-120 LKDLLNHK
+120 KN
-128 KTTASHEAQHETHE
+128 
-142 MHETNPKTPNETLNK
+142 HETNPKTPNETLNK
-157 NEKKPNGVASNAHQA
+157 NEKKPNEVISNAHQT
-172 NLTNKNPL
+172 NLPNKNPL
-180 TPTNHANNAIKNPT
+180 TPTNHANHTIKNPT
-194 APTHNAKEP
+194 TPTHNAKDP

-219 ASNIQVG
+219 ASNIQVS

-246 TQTSINHTLAKN
+246 TQTPINHTLAK

-314 KPEKTPTKTQTT
+314 KPEKTPTKNQTT
-326 AATPENAPKIPLKT
+326 AQAATPENAPKIPLKT

-355 APTPLEK
+355 ALTPLEK

-372 KEKTKESNNSAQSA
+372 KEKTKESTNSAQNV
-386 QNAQASDKT
+386 QNAQASDKA

-499 PLREPFKEQ
+499 QLIEPFKEQ